1 MASSTPDPASRR
13 EARDEGRTPMP
24 RRRSPRTVVA
34 LVGAAFI
41 VGAAFV
47 AVVLAE
53 PTVGGEPTGADLTM
67 AEEGWPSGHATAR
80 FPAPGSLVRD
90 FALPRLRDQ
99 APWTG
104 PDTLRLSDHAGRW
117 IYLDVFGT
125 WCPPC
130 RTKYPEM
137 TEVAEQMEEKGAV
150 VIGLLLEDD
159 PETAATWLDANG
171 GMSYPFVVLD
181 DRTTRAWQ
189 LSGAPMGFLISPEG
203 RIERK
208 CYGCARGA
216 DAVELLP
223 GLIR

>member
-1 MASSTPDPASRR
+1 MAPSTPDPASRR
-13 EARDEGRTPMP
+13 EAREKGRTPTP
-24 RRRSPRTVVA
+24 RWRNLLTVTA
-34 LVGAAFI
+34 L

-47 AVVLAE
+47 AVVLAG
-53 PTVGGEPTGADLTM
+53 PTVGGEATRVDAAAAGK
-67 AEEGWPSGHATAR
+67 GWPTAHATAR

-104 PDTLRLSDHAGRW
+104 SDTLRLSDHAGRW
-117 IYLDVFGT
+117 IYLDVFGS

-137 TEVAEQMEEKGAV
+137 TEVARKMEAKGAV

-159 PETAATWLDANG
+159 PETAARWLEANG
-171 GMSYPFVVLD
+171 GMAYPFAVLD
-181 DRTTRAWQ
+181 DETTRAWQ

-208 CYGCARGA
+208 CYGCSRGA

-223 GLIR
+223 DLIG

>member
-1 MASSTPDPASRR
+1 MAPSTPESTSRG
-13 EARDEGRTPMP
+13 EAREKGRTPTP
-24 RRRSPRTVVA
+24 LHRSVLTVTAV
-34 LVGAAFI
+34 

-47 AVVLAE
+47 AVFLAG
-53 PTVGGEPTGADLTM
+53 PMDGGDATGADATT
-67 AEEGWPSGHATAR
+67 AGDGWPTAHATTA

-104 PDTLRLSDHAGRW
+104 LDTLRLSDHAGRW

-130 RTKYPEM
+130 RTKYPQM
-137 TEVAEQMEEKGAV
+137 TEVAEEMEAKGAV

-159 PETAATWLDANG
+159 PETAARWLESNG

-189 LSGAPMGFLISPEG
+189 LTGAPMGFLISPQG

-208 CYGCARGA
+208 CYGCSRGA
-216 DAVELLP
+216 DAVHKLP
-223 GLIR
+223 DLVG

>member
-1 MASSTPDPASRR
+1 MPRPTPDPAPRR
-13 EARDEGRTPMP
+13 KSGDETRTPTS
-24 RRRSPRTVVA
+24 RGRSLLAAAA
-34 LVGAAFI
+34 LVSAA
-41 VGAAFV
+41 VA
-47 AVVLAE
+47 AVVL
-53 PTVGGEPTGADLTM
+53 TGPMIGSDGTADATT
-67 AEEGWPSGHATAR
+67 AGDGWPTAHATAA

-117 IYLDVFGT
+117 IYLDVFGS

-137 TEVAEQMEEKGAV
+137 TEVAEEMEAKGAV

-159 PETAATWLDANG
+159 PETAARWLEANG
-171 GMSYPFVVLD
+171 GMAYPFVVLD

-189 LSGAPMGFLISPEG
+189 LTGAPMGFLISPEG

-208 CYGCARGA
+208 CYGCSRGA
-216 DAVELLP
+216 DAVDRLP
-223 GLIR
+223 ALIG